1 MHAKYASRQRIGGT
15 VRCAETGEK
24 RVFHIR
30 PDSSSSSHDVRIPF
44 LEGGSERPEDGPT
57 TGKFNYWQIHTVGP
71 TSLLVCIIITIIS
84 CIVAVQV
91 QDGVCSMMIE
101 IIIISGTRRDPTCEL
116 FMG

>member
-1 MHAKYASRQRIGGT
+1 MRRNW
-15 VRCAETGEK
+15 RETSFSHSARLFFSITRWK
-24 RVFHIR
+24 
-30 PDSSSSSHDVRIPF
+30 DSF

-71 TSLLVCIIITIIS
+71 TSLLVCIIITIIIY

-91 QDGVCSMMIE
+91 QNGVCSMMMIE
-101 IIIISGTRRDPTCEL
+101 IIISGTRRNPTWEL

>member
-1 MHAKYASRQRIGGT
+1 MRRNWRETSFSHSGIGQTLHHTMEG
-15 VRCAETGEK
+15 
-24 RVFHIR
+24 
-30 PDSSSSSHDVRIPF
+30 F
-44 LEGGSERPEDGPT
+44 LFGGGSERPEDGPT

-71 TSLLVCIIITIIS
+71 TNLLVCIITIIIY

-101 IIIISGTRRDPTCEL
+101 IILSGTRRNPTCEL